1 MICTQDEGC
10 FEINP
15 PFTLSGNHVSDH
27 MGRILQRAEDLR
39 KPLTFVMVHAA
50 PHARV
55 ARLAG
60 QLADA
65 DGDVALLALGA
76 VLPAA
81 ARDRPPS
88 TTHATR

>member
-1 MICTQDEGC
+1 MMCTQGEGC

-55 ARLAG
+55 LRPLE
-60 QLADA
+60 DA
-65 DGDVALLALGA
+65 THVVAH
-76 VLPAA
+76 VV
-81 ARDRPPS
+81 
-88 TTHATR
+88 AT